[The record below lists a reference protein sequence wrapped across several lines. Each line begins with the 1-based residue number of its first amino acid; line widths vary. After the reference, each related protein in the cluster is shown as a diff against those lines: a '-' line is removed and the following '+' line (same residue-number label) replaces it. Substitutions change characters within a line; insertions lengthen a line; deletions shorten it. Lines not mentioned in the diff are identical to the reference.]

1 MPQCPFARPVPLLAA
16 ACLVAATAAV
26 ALAQPP
32 AAAPPAA
39 PSPAPAARP
48 QTPTVVSPDVQA
60 DRRVTFRLYAPQAD
74 NVRLT
79 GSDIP
84 GNGPGAAMT
93 KGENGVWEVT
103 LGPIDPGAYRYTF
116 NVGGVPIIDPR
127 NPSTSESNT
136 TTWSLV
142 YVPGSDFSDTKDVP
156 RGAVAEVTYY

>member
-1 MPQCPFARPVPLLAA
+1 MRHRTVVTALAA
-16 ACLVAATAAV
+16 LAIGFSSIPPAI
-26 ALAQPP
+26 AQPAAPAP
-32 AAAPPAA
+32 AAAP
-39 PSPAPAARP
+39 RP
-48 QTPTVVSPDVQA
+48 QTPQVVSPEVQA
-60 DRRVTFRLYAPQAD
+60 DRRVVFRIYAPQAE

-116 NVGGVPIIDPR
+116 NLGGVPIIDPR
-127 NPSTSESNT
+127 NPSPSESNT
-136 TTWSLV
+136 NTWSLV

-156 RGAVAEVTYY
+156 RGAVAELTYYS